1 MKKLKALYIED
12 QLDNIEIYGDYFR
25 NNDFE
30 ICTIQPLPKNIDDY
44 YKYILKE
51 EIDFV
56 IIDNELKKQV
66 TYTGL
71 EILKEIRKQDNNIFI
86 VLLTSFDYDEYV
98 NALGELDYAIKKQDF
113 GINEARNLAR
123 KIKRAYQLGEEIKIN
138 NEIDKEIEILNKRL
152 NDN

>member
-12 QLDNIEIYGDYFR
+12 QPDNIEIFGDFFR

-30 ICTIQPLPKNIDDY
+30 IYTIQPLPRDINEY

-51 EIDFV
+51 EIDFI
-56 IIDNELKKQV
+56 IIDNELKRQV

-71 EILKEIRKQDNNIFI
+71 DVLKEIRKQDNNIFI
-86 VLLTSFDYDEYV
+86 ALLTSFDYDEYI
-98 NALGELDYAIKKQDF
+98 NELGELDYAIKKQDF
-113 GINEARNLAR
+113 TIDAARNLSK

-138 NEIDKEIEILNKRL
+138 NQIDEEIEKLTKKL
-152 NDN
+152 NDK

>member
-12 QLDNIEIYGDYFR
+12 QPDNIEIFGDFFR

-30 ICTIQPLPKNIDDY
+30 IYTIQPLPRDINEY

-51 EIDFV
+51 EIDFI
-56 IIDNELKKQV
+56 IIDNELKRQV

-71 EILKEIRKQDNNIFI
+71 DVLKEIRKQDNNIFI
-86 VLLTSFDYDEYV
+86 ALLTSFDYDEYIDE
-98 NALGELDYAIKKQDF
+98 LGELDYAIKKQDF
-113 GINEARNLAR
+113 TIDAARNLSK

-138 NEIDKEIEILNKRL
+138 NQIDEEIEKLTKKL
-152 NDN
+152 NDK

>member
-12 QLDNIEIYGDYFR
+12 QPDNIEVFGDLFR

-30 ICTIQPLPKNIDDY
+30 IYTIQPLPRDINEY

-51 EIDFV
+51 EIDFI
-56 IIDNELKKQV
+56 IIDNELKRQV

-71 EILKEIRKQDNNIFI
+71 DVLKEIRKQDNNIFI

-98 NALGELDYAIKKQDF
+98 DELGELDYAIKKQDF
-113 GINEARNLAR
+113 TIDAARNLSK

-138 NEIDKEIEILNKRL
+138 NQIDKEIEKLTKKL
-152 NDN
+152 NDK

>member
-30 ICTIQPLPKNIDDY
+30 VRTIQPLPKNIDEY

-71 EILKEIRKQDNNIFI
+71 EVLKEIRKQDNNIFI
-86 VLLTSFDYDEYV
+86 VLLTSFDYYEYV
-98 NALGELDYAIKKQDF
+98 NA
-113 GINEARNLAR
+113 
-123 KIKRAYQLGEEIKIN
+123 LGEEIKIN
-138 NEIDKEIEILNKRL
+138 NEIDKEILRLSEKLN
-152 NDN
+152 NN